1 MVRPGCR
8 CAVVVPP
15 DGEKKVQLKL
25 KVLGGSHNGEE
36 VLVSGPKFFIG
47 RDRDC
52 QLRPNSDVVSR
63 HHCALVIDDGYVGI
77 RDFNSKNGT
86 FVDGNR
92 VVGEQELRSGS
103 ELVVGPLRFLVQLD
117 MSVGGKKRSRVETVQ
132 EAAER
137 TSQLAEGEDKDIDS
151 WLDDTDPGSSDTNL
165 GASKSGMYR
174 RADAAHASDTG
185 KIDTG
190 KIDTGKI
197 DTDKIDTDKID
208 TDKIDTGQDSKILS
222 GDSAQ
227 LDPADGSGVLERQSP
242 DVKAPD
248 VKVPGKLPHSPEDLK
263 EKSEDTQAAVN
274 DVLRKLREKKKKQ
287 RNQ

>member
-1 MVRPGCR
+1 
-8 CAVVVPP
+8 
-15 DGEKKVQLKL
+15 VQLKL
-25 KVLGGSHNGEE
+25 KVVGGSHNGEE
-36 VLVSGPKFFIG
+36 ISVSGPKFFIG

-92 VVGEQELRSGS
+92 VIGEQELRSGS
-103 ELVVGPLRFLVQLD
+103 ELVVGPLRFVVQLD
-117 MSVGGKKRSRVETVQ
+117 MSVGGKKRSRVESVQ

-137 TSQLAEGEDKDIDS
+137 TSQLAEGEDKNIDS
-151 WLDDTDPGSSDTNL
+151 WLDDTDLGGSDTSL
-165 GASKSGMYR
+165 EASKSGVYR
-174 RADAAHASDTG
+174 RADAAHAGETEKIDTGKTDTG

-190 KIDTGKI
+190 KTDTGKT
-197 DTDKIDTDKID
+197 DTGKTDTGKTD
-208 TDKIDTGQDSKILS
+208 TGQVDPGQDSKILS

-227 LDPADGSGVLERQSP
+227 IDPAAASGVMGRN
-242 DVKAPD
+242 APD
-248 VKVPGKLPHSPEDLK
+248 VKVPGKLPHPPEDLK

-287 RNQ
+287 RSQ

>member
-151 WLDDTDPGSSDTNL
+151 WLDDTDLGSSDTNL
-165 GASKSGMYR
+165 GTSKSGMYR
-174 RADAAHASDTG
+174 RADAAHASETE

-190 KIDTGKI
+190 KLDTGK
-197 DTDKIDTDKID
+197 T
-208 TDKIDTGQDSKILS
+208 DTGQDSKILS

-227 LDPADGSGVLERQSP
+227 IDPADGSGVLERQSP